1 MMEILNKIFEDK
13 KRGNPMPLAV
23 RNAEYHLCMDDQN
36 ALLFLSYWRMDGKQ
50 MPLQLRNAKEGI
62 EGCMVITL
70 QDTNGNAIPLL
81 TLAAT
86 ELGAKIYGKLNV

>member
-1 MMEILNKIFEDK
+1 MNLLNQIFEEK
-13 KRGNPMPLAV
+13 KKGNPMPMAV

-50 MPLQLRNAKEGI
+50 MPLSLRNAKEGV

-86 ELGAKIYGKLNV
+86 KLDAKIYGKLNM

>member
-1 MMEILNKIFEDK
+1 MMEILNQIFEEK

-50 MPLQLRNAKEGI
+50 MPLSLRNAKEGI

-86 ELGAKIYGKLNV
+86 ELGAKIYGKINL

>member
-1 MMEILNKIFEDK
+1 MEILNTIFQTVQQGK
-13 KRGNPMPLAV
+13 PMPMAV

-50 MPLQLRNAKEGI
+50 MPLSLRNAKEGV

-70 QDTNGNAIPLL
+70 QDTDGNAIPLL

-86 ELGAKIYGKLNV
+86 KLDAKIYGRLNL

>member
-1 MMEILNKIFEDK
+1 MEILNKIFEDK

>member
-36 ALLFLSYWRMDGKQ
+36 ALLFLLTDTTAKVPFYLR
-50 MPLQLRNAKEGI
+50 LQ
-62 EGCMVITL
+62 
-70 QDTNGNAIPLL
+70 
-81 TLAAT
+81 
-86 ELGAKIYGKLNV
+86 

>member
-1 MMEILNKIFEDK
+1 MEILNTIFQNVQQGK
-13 KRGNPMPLAV
+13 PMPMAV

-50 MPLQLRNAKEGI
+50 MPLSLRNAKEGV

-86 ELGAKIYGKLNV
+86 KLEAKIYGKLNM